1 MTSTSLSLKDIY
13 KLAYDSMISNGCNE
27 ENANALAKTVQTA
40 ERDGSHSHG
49 LFRIPGYVK
58 ALRSGKVNGKARP
71 SIEKITPSVLRV
83 KGKNCFAPIAQE
95 LGLKELVNITR
106 QVGVGVLSLTEI
118 HHFAALWPEVE
129 YLAENDLVGI
139 ACTAYMPSVAPAGGK
154 KAFFGTNPIAF
165 AYPVPGKTPI
175 VYDMATAAMAQGEVQ
190 IAARDGKKVPLGTG
204 LSRNGELTEDPK
216 KILEGVLLPF
226 GGYKGSAI
234 ALMVELLAAG
244 VTGESFSYEA
254 KEKDNG
260 DGGPPQGGQIVISL
274 SPKLIA
280 GDSWVEH
287 IADFYAKLSSI
298 DGVRIPGERR
308 HQNRLDPSPRKIN
321 SQLVD
326 TIRGLIK

>member
-1 MTSTSLSLKDIY
+1 
-13 KLAYDSMISNGCNE
+13 
-27 ENANALAKTVQTA
+27 
-40 ERDGSHSHG
+40 
-49 LFRIPGYVK
+49 
-58 ALRSGKVNGKARP
+58 
-71 SIEKITPSVLRV
+71 
-83 KGKNCFAPIAQE
+83 
-95 LGLKELVNITR
+95 
-106 QVGVGVLSLTEI
+106 
-118 HHFAALWPEVE
+118 
-129 YLAENDLVGI
+129 
-139 ACTAYMPSVAPAGGK
+139 
-154 KAFFGTNPIAF
+154 
-165 AYPVPGKTPI
+165 
-175 VYDMATAAMAQGEVQ
+175 MATAAMAQGEVQ
-190 IAARDGKKVPLGTG
+190 IAARDSKKVPLGTG

-216 KILEGVLLPF
+216 KILDGVLLPF

-287 IADFYAKLSSI
+287 IANFYAKLSSI

-321 SQLVD
+321 SELVD